1 MAARREP
8 DRREIVA
15 RLLAASIGA
24 YALCHAW
31 ISAAV
36 RLLPTVAPID
46 GVDANILATC
56 LAFILFVVAALR
68 AFALRS
74 ALQVWAELFAG
85 TALPL
90 CLLLGFDR

>member
-8 DRREIVA
+8 GWREIVP

-24 YALCHAW
+24 YALCYAW
-31 ISAAV
+31 IGAAV
-36 RLLPTVAPID
+36 RLLPMVIPID

-74 ALQVWAELFAG
+74 TLRVWVELLTG

-90 CLLLGFDR
+90 CLLLGSSR